1 MKYVVT
7 KGFHGMPFILR
18 RPSLRHCSIRCL
30 KHNLNYCM
38 PSNSQRLAAAFALTF
53 LVGGVTGYFAGNR
66 NPAATATTNRELDS
80 GDPSARLQPRT
91 ETSGEPERGDLG
103 SPSVAALP
111 NADIPRRILA
121 AVRAR
126 DYFRRRHEIYAVG
139 QLLDRETIR
148 SAMEATQQFPDTDR
162 ENAQY
167 ALVARWLELDA
178 AAAYEWVRAV
188 PGQKRRTELMREFFH
203 SLGLKDPTTALSFLT
218 QYGVDP
224 NRDEDFTHSV
234 FEAWSAHG
242 PAAAVDA
249 ALSLQKGASRRS
261 ALGVALGRW
270 AKTNPQGA
278 LARVSQLA
286 DAEMR
291 RDNLRTVLREWAEEE
306 PQAAANHALNLPDGR
321 DRNEALAAALSGAAT
336 KDRDTAMRL
345 IEQLPAGAARTE
357 ALRQIVNDLAY
368 NEPKVAAEFVLGL
381 PPAQQRN
388 SVHQVSYNFAR
399 RDRAAALEWAG
410 RLTSS
415 DARRTAM
422 RSIMQQWASDD
433 PKAAAEYCV
442 SHAAETPDF
451 IGNAVAGWARNDA
464 PGALAW
470 ARSLP
475 DGPQREAALVSGIS
489 ALAVNNPRQAANLA
503 TTMLSGEKQ
512 SQALG
517 SIAGA
522 WASTDP
528 AAAAAWASKL
538 GDPSARIS
546 AESYIASTWVRQN
559 PAAAAAWALRMPDN
573 RNVLATITQE
583 WAAQDSA
590 AAARWLDTVPSG
602 DARDSAVVNFS
613 RSVVDSDPEG
623 AVAWAATI
631 SQPAQRDSTIGEVFR
646 QWKRTDRKAAEA
658 WLHATPA
665 LTKEA
670 RERMLRWND

>member
-234 FEAWSAHG
+234 F
-242 PAAAVDA
+242 D
-249 ALSLQKGASRRS
+249 
-261 ALGVALGRW
+261 
-270 AKTNPQGA
+270 
-278 LARVSQLA
+278 
-286 DAEMR
+286 
-291 RDNLRTVLREWAEEE
+291 
-306 PQAAANHALNLPDGR
+306 
-321 DRNEALAAALSGAAT
+321 
-336 KDRDTAMRL
+336 
-345 IEQLPAGAARTE
+345 
-357 ALRQIVNDLAY
+357 
-368 NEPKVAAEFVLGL
+368 
-381 PPAQQRN
+381 
-388 SVHQVSYNFAR
+388 
-399 RDRAAALEWAG
+399 
-410 RLTSS
+410 
-415 DARRTAM
+415 
-422 RSIMQQWASDD
+422 
-433 PKAAAEYCV
+433 
-442 SHAAETPDF
+442 
-451 IGNAVAGWARNDA
+451 
-464 PGALAW
+464 
-470 ARSLP
+470 
-475 DGPQREAALVSGIS
+475 
-489 ALAVNNPRQAANLA
+489 
-503 TTMLSGEKQ
+503 
-512 SQALG
+512 
-517 SIAGA
+517 
-522 WASTDP
+522 
-528 AAAAAWASKL
+528 
-538 GDPSARIS
+538 
-546 AESYIASTWVRQN
+546 
-559 PAAAAAWALRMPDN
+559 
-573 RNVLATITQE
+573 
-583 WAAQDSA
+583 
-590 AAARWLDTVPSG
+590 
-602 DARDSAVVNFS
+602 FS